1 MVSLDKAVVARMK
14 RGEHHYEVLVDP
26 DGAEKLLDKW
36 REGKETAPEELR
48 AILATDLVFTHWS
61 DGKKAS
67 DLELQKAFETTD
79 FLTVARR
86 ILTEGEVQLTAEQ
99 RKKMVEARHKR
110 VVDTLLRNAWNP
122 QTKTPHPRDRIER
135 ALEEAK
141 FRTDPLKGVD
151 EQVQAALK
159 ALRPLLPIAF
169 EQVKVAIRIPA
180 EHTGHAYGAVRSLG
194 ELKQEEWQKDGSLIV
209 VLQIPAGMQAEVYDR
224 LNSITH
230 GQVTTKLLG
239 AVQKSKSKE

>member
-1 MVSLDKAVVARMK
+1 MVSLDKAVVARLK
-14 RGEHHYEVLVDP
+14 RGEHHFEVLVDP
-26 DGAEKLLDKW
+26 DAAEKLTEKW

-48 AILATDLVFTHWS
+48 SILAADYVFTHWS

-67 DLELQKAFETTD
+67 DEELTKAFDTTD
-79 FLTVARR
+79 VLAIAKR
-86 ILTEGEVQLTAEQ
+86 ILLEGDVQLTAEQ
-99 RKKMVEARHKR
+99 RKKLGDAKHKR
-110 VVDTLLRNAWNP
+110 VVEVILRNAWNP

-141 FRTDPLKGVD
+141 FRVDPMKGID
-151 EQVQAALK
+151 DQVTAAMKL
-159 ALRPLLPIAF
+159 LRPLLPIAF

-180 EHTGHAYGAVRSLG
+180 EHTGHAYGAVRGLG
-194 ELKQEEWQKDGSLIV
+194 EMQQEEWQKDGSLIV
-209 VLQIPAGMQAEVYDR
+209 VLKIPAGTQAEVYDR

-239 AVQKSKSKE
+239 AAT

>member
-14 RGEHHYEVLVDP
+14 RGEHHFEVLVDP
-26 DGAEKLLDKW
+26 DAVEKLTEKW
-36 REGKETAPEELR
+36 REGKATAPEELR
-48 AILATDLVFTHWS
+48 SILATDLVFTHWS

-67 DLELQKAFETTD
+67 DEELTKAFGTTE
-79 FLTVARR
+79 
-86 ILTEGEVQLTAEQ
+86 ILAIAKTILLDGEVQLTAEQ
-99 RKKMVEARHKR
+99 RKKMVEAKHKR

-141 FRTDPLKGVD
+141 FRTDPFKGID

-194 ELKQEEWQKDGSLIV
+194 DIKQEEWQKDGALV
-209 VLQIPAGMQAEVYDR
+209 LVLQIPAGMQAEVYDR

-239 AVQKSKSKE
+239 PVT

>member
-26 DGAEKLLDKW
+26 DGAEKLTDKW

-48 AILATDLVFTHWS
+48 SILATDLVFTHWS

-67 DLELQKAFETTD
+67 DEELTKAFGTTD
-79 FLTVARR
+79 LLAIAKE
-86 ILTEGEVQLTAEQ
+86 ILVEGEVQLTAEQ
-99 RKKMVEARHKR
+99 RKRMAEAKHKR
-110 VVDTLLRNAWNP
+110 IVEVILRNGWNP

-141 FRTDPLKGVD
+141 FRSDPQKGID
-151 EQVQAALK
+151 EQVQAAMKL
-159 ALRPLLPIAF
+159 LRPLIPIAF
-169 EQVKVAIRIPA
+169 EEVKVAIRIPA
-180 EHTGHAYGAVRSLG
+180 EHTGHAYGPVRGLG
-194 ELKQEEWQKDGSLIV
+194 EIKQEEWQKDGSLII
-209 VLQIPAGMQAEVYDR
+209 VLQIPAGMQAEVYER
-224 LNSITH
+224 LNKITH

-239 AVQKSKSKE
+239 AVH

>member
-1 MVSLDKAVVARMK
+1 MVSLEKAVVARMK

-26 DGAEKLLDKW
+26 DAAEKLTEKW

-48 AILATDLVFTHWS
+48 SILATDYVFTHWS

-67 DLELQKAFETTD
+67 DEELTKAFATTD
-79 FLTVARR
+79 LLEIAKK
-86 ILTEGEVQLTAEQ
+86 ILVEGEVQLTAEQ
-99 RKKMVEARHKR
+99 RKKMAEAKHKR
-110 VVDTLLRNAWNP
+110 IVEVILRNGWNP
-122 QTKTPHPRDRIER
+122 QTKTPHPKDRIER

-141 FRTDPLKGVD
+141 FRVDPMKGID
-151 EQVQAALK
+151 DQVQAAMK
-159 ALRPLLPIAF
+159 ALRPILPIAF

-180 EHTGHAYGAVRSLG
+180 EHTGHAYGPVRGLG
-194 ELKQEEWQKDGSLIV
+194 EIKQEEWQKDGALIV

-239 AVQKSKSKE
+239 AVS